1 MQANLP
7 QLPDFVRLAARI
19 GITEVYMQRLVYFGG
34 GEMLAENATMKAD
47 QSLHAAL
54 ELQQA
59 GMIRECEQLA
69 TELFRDHRPDHSR
82 PGGRWGV
89 WDERKD
95 RGYGLPGV

>member
-1 MQANLP
+1 
-7 QLPDFVRLAARI
+7 
-19 GITEVYMQRLVYFGG
+19 
-34 GEMLAENATMKAD
+34 MLAENATMKAD